1 MFDALDL
8 LHGRVNYVFTGSH
21 YPTQPN
27 TPDDEHADFDYEY
40 VDPTEW
46 HYQKLF
52 GNILNNDGATTTI
65 KTNDDMSR
73 KVDQYVALQD
83 NKLYK
88 VVSVMKDYQS
98 ANREVFRF
106 LKDAPQIDFVVRLIE
121 EHDGWGIADEI

>member
-1 MFDALDL
+1 MFDTLDL
-8 LHGRVNYVFTGSH
+8 LRGRVNYVFTGSH
-21 YPTQPN
+21 YSTQPN

-65 KTNDDMSR
+65 KTNDDMSWR
-73 KVDQYVALQD
+73 VDQYVALQD

-98 ANREVFRF
+98 ANREAFRF
-106 LKDAPQIDFVVRLIE
+106 LKDAPQIDFIVRLIE
-121 EHDGWGIADEI
+121 IDDPWEVGNEL